1 METIALNLRPP
12 LLRDAHF
19 SLQMTF
25 NCCLDALSKK
35 PCTSSTS
42 ATNNFTAASRTRTKR
57 CAEAGEPSSSSA
69 WAELTLLAC
78 PEDARPCSI
87 KFPEPDLS
95 THWCKSSHTT
105 SAQARRST
113 QGVTLDV
120 YEEAKQLVQQKR
132 EESQQAKKTST
143 SSINNEN
150 EDKPVA
156 SRRTDA
162 ALERLPA

>member
-42 ATNNFTAASRTRTKR
+42 ATNHFTAASRTRTKT
-57 CAEAGEPSSSSA
+57 CAE
-69 WAELTLLAC
+69 
-78 PEDARPCSI
+78 DAPPCSI

-95 THWCKSSHTT
+95 THWCKSSRTT
-105 SAQARRST
+105 SARSKRSWIAWWLSTSLTSRPPCRSPSRSTSPSARRCATCPPWSSRGST
-113 QGVTLDV
+113 
-120 YEEAKQLVQQKR
+120 
-132 EESQQAKKTST
+132 TST
-143 SSINNEN
+143 RAT
-150 EDKPVA
+150 P
-156 SRRTDA
+156 
-162 ALERLPA
+162 